1 MIRLKCLLAGCLFS
15 QTLLAQMNIFGT
27 VSLEYGDSENDFNF
41 SEHRIDLNG
50 SWNEWTSWIQFE
62 YGKPPQ
68 LGRESVGLRKFRID
82 YVKDNFSFKV
92 GDLYEYW
99 GRGLMLNMVDD
110 QSIDL
115 DTGIRGGQIQWSNNI
130 ISAELL
136 GGNQT
141 IWRLTNQVQ
150 DFDDRIPNYKV
161 DHQMFGGRIVL
172 NREQWQGSVQFLKSN
187 ENHPNPAKSIN
198 EDVSHMMF
206 GTTIQYFA
214 DNLDLNV
221 DYVKKDKSGF
231 GLYSNINLFVAE
243 WSLGFTY
250 KNYSF
255 DSRSPLDRWDF
266 VNNTGGALT
275 IQQMPTGFKTHNT
288 SLLGK
293 ITHVIDFNDEVGT
306 YLTVSGPV
314 FTDALFTFEWAKS
327 SRHNEWYTDA
337 DWIWQPGKEV
347 FLPSDNSL
355 MNPFQEFYGE
365 LNGYAMNQQLYYVI
379 GLTKTQ
385 DVLDIYLNSEIDNH
399 KSFSYEFL
407 NATTI
412 PTHFT
417 YRFDKSYSIDILFE
431 YQEKKKGVKTFSSLP
446 SMNQDMF
453 TSLYLK
459 DKQINRFLSIGVAK
473 SPKWSVSLSVDY
485 ADTEER
491 AVIEQERQKN
501 ALENALDSIWDTSLT
516 WGNIEMVLNLN
527 QNNRLSISYGSQRG
541 GVYCSNGVCRYI
553 QPFENGIKFG
563 FVSTF

>member
-15 QTLLAQMNIFGT
+15 QMLLAQMNIFGT
-27 VSLEYGDSENDFNF
+27 ASLEYGDSENDFNF

-50 SWNEWTSWIQFE
+50 NWNKWTSWIQFE

-82 YVKDNFSFKV
+82 YVKDNFSFKI

-337 DWIWQPGKEV
+337 NWIWQSGKEV
-347 FLPSDNSL
+347 FIPSDNSL

-379 GLTKTQ
+379 GLAKTQ

-407 NATTI
+407 NAMTI

>member
-379 GLTKTQ
+379 GLAKTQ
-385 DVLDIYLNSEIDNH
+385 DVLDIYLNSEINNH

-407 NATTI
+407 NAMTI

-417 YRFDKSYSIDILFE
+417 YRFDKAYSIDILFE
-431 YQEKKKGVKTFSSLP
+431 YQEKKKGVNTFSNLP
-446 SMNQDMF
+446 SINQDMF

>member
-130 ISAELL
+130 ISTELL

-221 DYVKKDKSGF
+221 D
-231 GLYSNINLFVAE
+231 
-243 WSLGFTY
+243 
-250 KNYSF
+250 
-255 DSRSPLDRWDF
+255 
-266 VNNTGGALT
+266 
-275 IQQMPTGFKTHNT
+275 
-288 SLLGK
+288 
-293 ITHVIDFNDEVGT
+293 
-306 YLTVSGPV
+306 
-314 FTDALFTFEWAKS
+314 
-327 SRHNEWYTDA
+327 
-337 DWIWQPGKEV
+337 
-347 FLPSDNSL
+347 
-355 MNPFQEFYGE
+355 
-365 LNGYAMNQQLYYVI
+365 
-379 GLTKTQ
+379 
-385 DVLDIYLNSEIDNH
+385 
-399 KSFSYEFL
+399 
-407 NATTI
+407 
-412 PTHFT
+412 
-417 YRFDKSYSIDILFE
+417 
-431 YQEKKKGVKTFSSLP
+431 
-446 SMNQDMF
+446 
-453 TSLYLK
+453 
-459 DKQINRFLSIGVAK
+459 
-473 SPKWSVSLSVDY
+473 
-485 ADTEER
+485 
-491 AVIEQERQKN
+491 
-501 ALENALDSIWDTSLT
+501 
-516 WGNIEMVLNLN
+516 
-527 QNNRLSISYGSQRG
+527 
-541 GVYCSNGVCRYI
+541 
-553 QPFENGIKFG
+553 
-563 FVSTF
+563 